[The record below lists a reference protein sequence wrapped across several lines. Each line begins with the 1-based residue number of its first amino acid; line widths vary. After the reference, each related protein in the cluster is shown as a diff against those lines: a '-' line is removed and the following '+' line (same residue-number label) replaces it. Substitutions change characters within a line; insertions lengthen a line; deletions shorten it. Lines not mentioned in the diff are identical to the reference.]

1 MARFQ
6 PLTVTDV
13 RHETSDTVSIA
24 FRLPED
30 LKETFA
36 YQPGQYLTLRATLDG
51 EEVRRSYSICAG
63 LPDGELRVAVKTVPG
78 GRFST
83 WANDT
88 VKPGDTIEAM
98 SPMGR
103 FVAPIEPDKA
113 KSYVLFAAGSGITP
127 VMSIIRSVL
136 ALEPD
141 SDVTLF
147 YGNRTTGSIIFR
159 EALEDL
165 KNRYMGRLR
174 VFHVLSRE
182 KQDVELFQGRVDT
195 EKAGRLFDSLC
206 GDPATID
213 HVFVCG
219 PEPMIHGVR
228 EAAEQR
234 GLDKKRVHFE
244 LFATPGAPSDN
255 PAKATEAA
263 EDRDAGATVHV
274 TLRMD
279 GDLWQFDMPHGE
291 TVLDAA
297 HDAGLDVPFSC
308 KGGVCATCRC
318 KVTTGAVEMDNNYAL
333 DDDEVEAGFVLS
345 CQSRPTDGT
354 DTLEVDFDAR

>member
-13 RHETSDTVSIA
+13 RRETNDTVSIA
-24 FRLPED
+24 FDLPHD

-36 YQPGQYLTLRATLDG
+36 YQPGQYLTLRTTLDG

-63 LPDGELRVAVKTVPG
+63 VPDGELRVAVKTVPG

-83 WANDT
+83 WANET
-88 VKPGDTIEAM
+88 LKAGDTIDAM
-98 SPMGR
+98 TPMGR
-103 FVAPIEPDKA
+103 FTAPIEPDKA

-127 VMSIIRSVL
+127 VMSILRTVL

-159 EALEDL
+159 EQLEDL
-165 KNRYMGRLR
+165 KNRHMGRLR

-182 KQDVELFQGRVDT
+182 KQDVELFQGRIDGA
-195 EKAGRLFDSLC
+195 KAGRLLDGLC
-206 GDPATID
+206 DAADID
-213 HVFVCG
+213 HLFVCG
-219 PEPMIHGVR
+219 PEAMIEGVR
-228 EAAEQR
+228 DAAEQR
-234 GLDKKRVHFE
+234 GLDKTRVHFE
-244 LFATPGAPSDN
+244 LFTTPGEQSKG
-255 PAKATEAA
+255 PARATMAA
-263 EDRDAGATVHV
+263 EERDGADAVHV

-279 GDLWQFDMPHGE
+279 GDLWRFDMPHGE

-318 KVTTGAVEMDNNYAL
+318 KVTSGAVEMDNNYSL
-333 DDDEVEAGFVLS
+333 DDDEVEGGFVLS
-345 CQSRPTDGT
+345 CQARPTV
-354 DTLEVDFDAR
+354 DTTSLEVDFDAR

>member
-13 RHETSDTVSIA
+13 RRETSDTVSIA
-24 FRLPED
+24 FGLPED
-30 LKETFA
+30 QKETFA
-36 YQPGQYLTLRATLDG
+36 YLPGQYLTLRTTLDG
-51 EEVRRSYSICAG
+51 EEVRRSYSISTG
-63 LPDGELRVAVKTVPG
+63 LTEDELRVAVKMVPG

-83 WANDT
+83 WANESL
-88 VKPGDTIEAM
+88 KAGDTIEAM

-103 FVAPIEPDKA
+103 FTAPIEPDQA

-127 VMSIIRSVL
+127 VMSILRSVL
-136 ALEPD
+136 ALEPK

-165 KNRYMGRLR
+165 KNQHMGRLR
-174 VFHVLSRE
+174 VFHILSRE
-182 KQDVELFQGRVDT
+182 KMDVEMFQGRIDGD
-195 EKAGRLFDSLC
+195 KAGQLLDSLC
-206 GDPATID
+206 GDPAEID
-213 HVFVCG
+213 HLFICG
-219 PEPMIHGVR
+219 PEAMIHGTR
-228 EAAEQR
+228 EAAEAR

-244 LFATPGAPSDN
+244 LFTTPGEAGKG
-255 PAKATEAA
+255 PAQATLAA
-263 EDRDAGATVHV
+263 EERDSGATVSV

-279 GDLWQFDMPHGE
+279 GDTWQFQMPHGE

-318 KVTTGAVEMDNNYAL
+318 KITSGDVEMENNYSL

-345 CQSRPTDGT
+345 CQARPTLET
-354 DTLEVDFDAR
+354 TTLDVDFDAR

>member
-13 RHETSDTVSIA
+13 RRETSDTVSIA
-24 FRLPED
+24 FDLPRD

-36 YQPGQYLTLRATLDG
+36 YQPGQYLTLRAILEG

-63 LPDGELRVAVKTVPG
+63 LPDGELRVAVKMVPG

-83 WANDT
+83 WANQAL
-88 VKPGDTIEAM
+88 KPGDTIEAM

-103 FVAPIEPDKA
+103 FTAPVEPEKA

-127 VMSIIRSVL
+127 VMSILRTVL

-182 KQDVELFQGRVDT
+182 KQDVELFQGRIDAD
-195 EKAGRLFDSLC
+195 KAGRLLDGLC
-206 GDPATID
+206 DVEAID

-219 PEPMIHGVR
+219 PEPMINGVR
-228 EAAEQR
+228 EAAEAR
-234 GLDKKRVHFE
+234 GLDKKKVHFE
-244 LFATPGAPSDN
+244 LFTSPGEQSKAP
-255 PAKATEAA
+255 ARATEAA
-263 EDRDAGATVHV
+263 EERDAGATVHV

-279 GDLWQFDMPHGE
+279 GDVWQFDMPHGE

-318 KVTTGAVEMDNNYAL
+318 KVTEGVVEMENNYSL

-345 CQSRPTDGT
+345 CQARPTEGT
-354 DTLEVDFDAR
+354 TSLEVDFDAR